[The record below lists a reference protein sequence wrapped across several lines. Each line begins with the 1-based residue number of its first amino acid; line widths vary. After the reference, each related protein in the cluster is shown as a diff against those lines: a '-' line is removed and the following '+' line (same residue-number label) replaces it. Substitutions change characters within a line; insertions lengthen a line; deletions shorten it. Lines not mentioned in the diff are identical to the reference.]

1 MEKPSH
7 GGERHPT
14 CLRDALEVHDLIEER
29 SFIGGEWVSG
39 NGTFPVYDP
48 VTNQVIA
55 NVANMEMDDFRAAID
70 HAHEAFETFSRT
82 KEYGRAAMLRK
93 WATLIRKHSR
103 DLSKLLTMEN
113 GKTLA
118 DAAAEVESSAN
129 MVSWFAEEAIRS
141 YGDIIPSCFPNST
154 AVVLKQPI
162 GVCGIIAPWNF
173 PMAMITR
180 KVAPAIAA
188 GCTVVI
194 KPPSETPLCALAL
207 TKLAGEAGIPVNVIQ
222 TVTTRNRAAVEE
234 LYTNPKVKKI
244 SFTGSTG
251 VGKAIAEKAAKT
263 MKKISMELGGNASFI
278 VFEDADLDDAV
289 DALMGC
295 KFRCSGQTCICANRV
310 FVQRMVAD
318 TFISKLSDRIRHDL
332 KMGSGFDPS
341 VTNGPLVNK
350 AAVDKMHELIN
361 DAVLKGATVVAQG
374 GGNETSETAA
384 AKGLLAAG
392 NFVEPTLLTGITDE
406 MMIAREEIFG
416 PIAPVVVFDR
426 EEDVVR
432 LANNTEFG
440 LASYFFS
447 NDHRRIWRVA
457 EALQVGMVGVNTGK
471 ISEAGS
477 PFGGVKESGYGKEGS
492 KYGLAEYQVI
502 KSVTL
507 GGLA

>member
-1 MEKPSH
+1 MEKPFH

-14 CLRDALEVHDLIEER
+14 CLKDALEVHDLIEER
-29 SFIGGEWVSG
+29 SFIGGEWISG

-55 NVANMEMDDFRAAID
+55 NVANMEMDDFREAID

-82 KEYGRAAMLRK
+82 KEY
-93 WATLIRKHSR
+93 
-103 DLSKLLTMEN
+103 
-113 GKTLA
+113 
-118 DAAAEVESSAN
+118 
-129 MVSWFAEEAIRS
+129 
-141 YGDIIPSCFPNST
+141 
-154 AVVLKQPI
+154 
-162 GVCGIIAPWNF
+162 
-173 PMAMITR
+173 
-180 KVAPAIAA
+180 
-188 GCTVVI
+188 
-194 KPPSETPLCALAL
+194 
-207 TKLAGEAGIPVNVIQ
+207 
-222 TVTTRNRAAVEE
+222 
-234 LYTNPKVKKI
+234 
-244 SFTGSTG
+244 
-251 VGKAIAEKAAKT
+251 AEKAAKT

-278 VFEDADLDDAV
+278 VFEDADLDDAA

-310 FVQRMVAD
+310 FVQRTAAD
-318 TFISKLSDRIRHDL
+318 TFISRLSDRICHDL
-332 KMGSGFDPS
+332 KMRSGFDPS

-350 AAVDKMHELIN
+350 AAVNKMHELIN
-361 DAVLKGATVVAQG
+361 DAVLKGATVVARR
-374 GGNETSETAA
+374 GGNKTSETAA
-384 AKGLLAAG
+384 VKGLLAAG
-392 NFVEPTLLTGITDE
+392 NF
-406 MMIAREEIFG
+406 IFG
-416 PIAPVVVFDR
+416 PIASVVVFDR

-447 NDHRRIWRVA
+447 HDHRRIWRVA